1 MDELLTRT
9 GSSVAAAAPR
19 RSAGTGRSF
28 RVLFKRAAL
37 TALFVLCLYPISV
50 SGLGVNYI
58 YVLLPLIIALVTGR
72 LRNPGEML
80 LFAIACYMLI
90 FFVASLYQYDLATA
104 STRRFASFAIFISM
118 FSYAFITIDSDKI
131 AAFKTAVVGMSV
143 YLSALSAYE
152 LLALAAT
159 RIVGFEAKDLIG
171 TQRLGFIYVL
181 AFWLVYLDRQQKEF
195 WGVARYPMLFVLA
208 VGLCLTF
215 SRASIVSLL
224 VTLLLF
230 AVVRHGGWLKTFNL
244 KSVGNAIIT
253 VIGAILIATAIF
265 RVFPLVFQFFSI
277 RLFGFFMNTDAVFNA
292 FADSTSSEGTRL
304 YIASRLLDFVLRNP
318 LTGSGYLGAWVLRDS
333 FGSAHS
339 QYMDV
344 LFRTGPIGFF
354 LYLCILI
361 AMMRYLWRSQEALF
375 WGVAAVLVYGLFHE
389 TFKESQGAFVFAF
402 LIGLMAQSWRDRRAA
417 RNAAIKATR
426 SAGSVLSGPTPT
438 APALAFKANEPA
450 ARNP

>member
-1 MDELLTRT
+1 MDELLTQNT
-9 GSSVAAAAPR
+9 GSSEAAPATR
-19 RSAGTGRSF
+19 RSVGAGRT

-37 TALFVLCLYPISV
+37 IALFALCLYPISV

-58 YVLLPLIIALVTGR
+58 YVLLPLVTALVTGR

-80 LFAIACYMLI
+80 LLAIACYMLI
-90 FFVASLYQYDLATA
+90 FFVASLYQYDLATE

-118 FSYAFITIDSDKI
+118 FSFAFITIDSDKI
-131 AAFKTAVVGMSV
+131 IAFKTAVVGMSV
-143 YLSALSAYE
+143 YLSAVSAYE
-152 LLALAAT
+152 LLELAAT

-171 TQRLGFIYVL
+171 TQRLGFIYVI

-195 WGVARYPMLFVLA
+195 WGVARYPMLFVLT

-253 VIGAILIATAIF
+253 VIGAILIATAVF
-265 RVFPLVFQFFSI
+265 RVFPLVFQFFGT
-277 RLFGFFMNTDAVFNA
+277 RLFGFFVDPDAIFNT

-304 YIASRLLDFVLRNP
+304 YIASRLLDFVVRNP
-318 LTGSGYLGAWVLRDS
+318 LTGSGYLGAWVLRDA

-354 LYLCILI
+354 LYLSILV
-361 AMMRYLWRSQEALF
+361 AMMRYLWRSHEALF
-375 WGVAAVLVYGLFHE
+375 WGVGAVLVYGLFHE

-402 LIGLMAQSWRDRRAA
+402 LVGLMAQSWRDRRAA
-417 RNAAIKATR
+417 RSAARAAAR
-426 SAGSVLSGPTPT
+426 SARSALSTPSPTT
-438 APALAFKANEPA
+438 PALAFSEPA